1 MNNHISKIHI
11 REAGL
16 EDASS
21 IARVRV
27 TSWQSTYRGLI
38 PQNYLD
44 SLSTIEYTAHWQ
56 GILAANGRQG
66 YACVAESETGEI
78 IGFALGG
85 VERSQDP
92 IFKGELY
99 ALYILDSYQN
109 YGIGRKLISAIARHL
124 IQQGINSMLA
134 WVLSDNP
141 ARAFYEAL
149 GGQPLYEKP
158 IMISG
163 KELKQIAYGW
173 QNLITLIESQKD
185 KNFSLGE

>member
-1 MNNHISKIHI
+1 MNKPISKIHI
-11 REAGL
+11 RGAGL

-27 TSWQSTYRGLI
+27 TTWQSTYRGLI
-38 PQNYLD
+38 PQDYLD

-66 YACVAESETGEI
+66 YACVAESESTEI

-85 VERSQDP
+85 VERSQNP

-109 YGIGRKLISAIARHL
+109 HGIGRKLVSAIARHL
-124 IQQGINSMLA
+124 ILEGINSMLV

-149 GGQPLYEKP
+149 GGEPLYEKP
-158 IMISG
+158 MMISG

-173 QNLITLIESQKD
+173 QNLITLIESQTD
-185 KNFSLGE
+185 KNFTSGE